1 MSSLLY
7 SAVVLDDDNR
17 ARLIKFVDGVLKI
30 PDEWFYRDWKRI
42 AHHMTIGFKQPVPD
56 HLRDDIGKPVQLTV
70 TKLGISSDAIAV
82 RVDGYHSNNKI
93 PHITIAI
100 PKGGKPFNS
109 NLIKDWHD
117 VRFPDG
123 ELVEFQVTGK
133 VKEIYS

>member
-1 MSSLLY
+1 MSRLLY

-17 ARLIKFVDGVLKI
+17 ARLIKFVDGVK
-30 PDEWFYRDWKRI
+30 PTPSTWKRI